1 MLLICM
7 VLQLSYLFI
16 QNVLLHTLNFC
27 PSQMSVLNFGVGFS
41 PFEIIVLSH
50 KSYSY
55 FLVFSILC
63 SASPFQVSKD
73 KQTLFTCLVC
83 PVGLLHLSQSHVSC
97 NDLAIFQERFDLWI
111 NIGKKIIGEMR
122 LTLVNYV
129 M

>member
-1 MLLICM
+1 M

-83 PVGLLHLSQSHVSC
+83 PVGFLHLSQSHVSC